1 MASEPVLH
9 LDDPGPVAA
18 LLDLLGEQQDDLGRY
33 AATWACRAEG
43 FRPSPVCLL
52 APLGSA
58 LDPVRE
64 RVETLSAELSASWRH
79 LADGVRGSRE
89 QLERAEDAVAHD
101 LARLAHLAAG
111 GGGR

>member
-1 MASEPVLH
+1 MAPQPVLH
-9 LDDPGPVAA
+9 LDDPGPVVA

-33 AATWACRAEG
+33 TATWVCRTEG

-58 LDPVRE
+58 LESVRE
-64 RVETLSAELSASWRH
+64 QMESLSAELASSWRQ

-89 QLERAEDAVAHD
+89 QVERAEDAVAHD